1 MSGDLGIT
9 MDDFADGEVIS
20 FDPATGIRVTKYRID
35 DKSYALKT
43 EYLFGKRLLD
53 VNAED
58 RADAAGTGWGDGR
71 IIGRIPL
78 NILHDEQIGLM
89 DAIRNYDQRFL
100 TRFLDDNPA
109 LKTRDRI

>member
-1 MSGDLGIT
+1 MSYFGLT

-20 FDPATGIRVTKYRID
+20 FDPNTGIRVTKYRID

-43 EYLFGKRLLD
+43 EYLYGKKLLD

-58 RADAAGTGWGDGR
+58 RADAAGTRWGDGR
-71 IIGRIPL
+71 IIGRIPI
-78 NILHDEQIGLM
+78 NILQDEQIGLM
-89 DAIRNYDQRFL
+89 DAIRQYDGDYLTKFL
-100 TRFLDDNPA
+100 NDNPA